1 MEYATEPGAGT
12 RSGVSWKNLA
22 IRLLVPTLKVFD
34 EYNAPLTRLLSNL
47 PDKEQVILVGHGA
60 GGLSLT
66 DALHRFAKKNRMAIY
81 VAASMLKLLKNKLFL
96 NTTHLKGLI
105 SASISGPYMEQ
116 GDPDVSEYGEVAD
129 LEYGMGLDQPP
140 TSIIIKEEFQKRLL
154 YHMSTREDTILASML
169 LRPGP
174 VRALKGHHI
183 VSVTRSCFSIL
194 LDIRKWK
201 TTGSGSF
208 GSVWGSFFFFSI
220 VFKLTESA
228 RCSANYKIK
237 LSGAVVV
244 SQSEVVEYCKPGGRV
259 EHVYYVLK
267 CIHYVKRDFWF
278 ANKATVLDLNRTNSQ
293 ACATKS
299 GLNTTIFTSSGM
311 KTLQKAY
318 MSSLSSLLAPA
329 FIAIFNM

>member
-96 NTTHLKGLI
+96 NTTVYHGSDQDIKDHLKGLI

-154 YHMSTREDTILASML
+154 YHMSTRE
-169 LRPGP
+169 
-174 VRALKGHHI
+174 VRYLNVSSIK

>member
-22 IRLLVPTLKVFD
+22 IRLLAPTLKVFD

-47 PDKEQVILVGHGA
+47 PDNEQ
-60 GGLSLT
+60 
-66 DALHRFAKKNRMAIY
+66 
-81 VAASMLKLLKNKLFL
+81 
-96 NTTHLKGLI
+96 HLKGLI

-129 LEYGMGLDQPP
+129 LGYGMGIDQPP

-174 VRALKGHHI
+174 VRALKGARFERGKDAN
-183 VSVTRSCFSIL
+183 S
-194 LDIRKWK
+194 
-201 TTGSGSF
+201 
-208 GSVWGSFFFFSI
+208 
-220 VFKLTESA
+220 ESA

-244 SQSEVVEYCKPGGRV
+244 SQSEVVEYCKPGGCV

-278 ANKATVLDLNRTNSQ
+278 ANKATVLDINRTNSQ

-318 MSSLSSLLAPA
+318 MSSLSSLLALA
-329 FIAIFNM
+329 FITIFNM

>member
-1 MEYATEPGAGT
+1 
-12 RSGVSWKNLA
+12 
-22 IRLLVPTLKVFD
+22 
-34 EYNAPLTRLLSNL
+34 
-47 PDKEQVILVGHGA
+47 
-60 GGLSLT
+60 
-66 DALHRFAKKNRMAIY
+66 
-81 VAASMLKLLKNKLFL
+81 
-96 NTTHLKGLI
+96 
-105 SASISGPYMEQ
+105 MEQ

-129 LEYGMGLDQPP
+129 LEYGMGIDQPP

-154 YHMSTREDTILASML
+154 YHMSTRE
-169 LRPGP
+169 
-174 VRALKGHHI
+174 VRYLNVSSIK

-244 SQSEVVEYCKPGGRV
+244 SQSEVVEYCKPGGCV

-278 ANKATVLDLNRTNSQ
+278 ANKATVLDINRTNSQ
-293 ACATKS
+293 ACAAKS

-318 MSSLSSLLAPA
+318 MSSLSSLLALA

>member
-22 IRLLVPTLKVFD
+22 IRLLAPTLKVFD

-47 PDKEQVILVGHGA
+47 PDNEQ
-60 GGLSLT
+60 
-66 DALHRFAKKNRMAIY
+66 
-81 VAASMLKLLKNKLFL
+81 
-96 NTTHLKGLI
+96 HLKGLI

-129 LEYGMGLDQPP
+129 LGYGMGIDQPP

-174 VRALKGHHI
+174 VRALKGARFERGKDANSVRYLNVSSI
-183 VSVTRSCFSIL
+183 KVSVTRSCFSIL

-244 SQSEVVEYCKPGGRV
+244 SQSEVVEYCKPGGCV

-278 ANKATVLDLNRTNSQ
+278 ANKATVLDINRTNSQ

-318 MSSLSSLLAPA
+318 MSSLSSLLALA
-329 FIAIFNM
+329 FITIFNM